1 MTIKNESKALQ
12 GKSTMSG
19 KFDANNEQINDE
31 QGVAAWRFWF
41 VVSVLCAAV
50 VVLMYRAIE
59 LQVVDQQFLQGQ
71 GDARTIRHE
80 KIDAHRGMITD
91 RFGEP
96 LAVSTPVETIWAN
109 PKEMDL
115 DTSELRVLAKT
126 LNVSEAWLAKRVNN
140 NKSREFIY
148 LKRKISPAQADR
160 VVDLDFSGV
169 YSRREYKR
177 FYPAGEV
184 ASHVVGFTNI
194 DEMGQEGVELAYDDW
209 LVGHPGKKRVL
220 KNRRGSVIKNL
231 DLVRDAQ
238 PGRSL
243 TLSLDMRVQYLAYRE
258 LKAAVTTHRAK
269 AGSMV
274 ILDVATGEVLA
285 MVNQPSYN
293 PNNRSKLSTS
303 ALRNRAITDVFEP
316 GSTVKPVTIAAAL
329 ESGQYSPA
337 TKVDTA
343 PGYFRVGRKS
353 IRDHRNYGVIDLS
366 TIIAKSSN
374 VGTSKIALDL
384 SGEVVWD
391 MFYRVGFGQATGTGF
406 PGESIGLLR
415 NPVKWRPIE
424 VATMSYGYG
433 LSVNALQLAQM
444 YMVLGNNGVKPPV
457 SLIKTNGDVKT
468 DRVMDASVAKNVR
481 RMLQKVVEKGGTGT
495 RARVATYD
503 VGGKSGTV
511 HSVGRNGYEDSQ
523 YKALFAGVAP
533 IDNPRVAAVVVI
545 DGPQGQEY
553 YGGEVAAPIFSRVM
567 SGAMR
572 LLNVTPDNL
581 PLMAN
586 QWAIPANQKRNNSTD
601 NGKEKG

>member
-1 MTIKNESKALQ
+1 MSSKAC
-12 GKSTMSG
+12 
-19 KFDANNEQINDE
+19 ANNEQTDD
-31 QGVAAWRFWF
+31 QGIAIWRFWF
-41 VVSVLCAAV
+41 IVSVLAV
-50 VVLMYRAIE
+50 AGSALIYRTVQ
-59 LQVVDQQFLQGQ
+59 LQIDDQEFLITQ
-71 GDARTIRHE
+71 GDARTIRYE

-96 LAVSTPVETIWAN
+96 LAVSTPVETVWAN
-109 PKEMDL
+109 PKEMSL
-115 DTSELRVLAKT
+115 NAQQLKVLAKT
-126 LNVSEAWLAKRVNN
+126 LGVSELWLEKRVSQ

-148 LKRKISPAQADR
+148 LKRKISPSHAAR
-160 VVDLDFSGV
+160 VLALDFHGV

-177 FYPAGEV
+177 FYPSGEV
-184 ASHVVGFTNI
+184 VSHVVGFTNI
-194 DEMGQEGVELAYDDW
+194 DEMGQEGVELAFEKW
-209 LVGHPGKKRVL
+209 LTGHPGKKRVL
-220 KNRRGSVIKNL
+220 KDRRGSVIKDL
-231 DLVRDAQ
+231 DLIRDAQ
-238 PGRSL
+238 PGKSL
-243 TLSLDMRVQYLAYRE
+243 SLSLDMRLQYLAYRE

-293 PNNRSKLSTS
+293 PNNRKKLATS

-316 GSTVKPVTIAAAL
+316 GSTVKPITIAAAL
-329 ESGQYSPA
+329 ETGKYRST
-337 TKVDTA
+337 TKIDTT

-353 IRDHRNYGVIDLS
+353 IRDHRDYGVIDLP
-366 TIIAKSSN
+366 TIISKSSN

-384 SGEVVWD
+384 TGEVVWD
-391 MFYRVGFGQATGTGF
+391 MFYRMGFGQATGTGF

-433 LSVNALQLAQM
+433 VSVNALQLAQM
-444 YMVLGNNGVKPPV
+444 YMVLGNDGMKPPV
-457 SLIKTNGDVKT
+457 SLIKVDADSEGAVRGE
-468 DRVMDASVAKNVR
+468 RVMASSVAQDIR
-481 RMLQKVVEKGGTGT
+481 LMLKKVVEKGGTGT
-495 RARVATYD
+495 RARVAAYE

-511 HSVGRNGYEDSQ
+511 HSVGRSGYEDNQ

-533 IDNPRVAAVVVI
+533 VDNPRVAAVVVI

-581 PLMAN
+581 PVMAD
-586 QWAIPANQKRNNSTD
+586 QQFRISHKAI
-601 NGKEKG
+601 KEKG